1 MTPEKEKKARIGG
14 GGIVDSTVELSAAAT
29 KFAIDQVETVL
40 CAVAS
45 PTKAMDRLKRSIDHV
60 TDAMNAP
67 VEEEAAKEK
76 TAKPGQG
83 NATATPVR
91 KAEPEREE
99 TAEAEVEVATTA
111 AAFTGR
117 KT

>member
-1 MTPEKEKKARIGG
+1 MTPAKEKKTRNGA
-14 GGIVDSTVELSAAAT
+14 GGIVDSTVELGAAAT

-45 PTKAMDRLKRSIDHV
+45 PTKAMDRLRRSIDNV

-67 VEEEAAKEK
+67 VEQEEAKGK
-76 TAKPGQG
+76 TGKAQ
-83 NATATPVR
+83 ATLAAPPART
-91 KAEPEREE
+91 AEPEH
-99 TAEAEVEVATTA
+99 TEVAEGEEELVA
-111 AAFTGR
+111 APAFTGR

>member
-1 MTPEKEKKARIGG
+1 MTPEKKTRNGG
-14 GGIVDSTVELSAAAT
+14 GGIMDSTVELGAAAT
-29 KFAIDQVETVL
+29 KFAIDQMETAL

-45 PTKAMDRLKRSIDHV
+45 PTKAINRLRRSIDNV

-67 VEEEAAKEK
+67 VDGEDAKEK
-76 TAKPGQG
+76 TGKAHAAAEVQ
-83 NATATPVR
+83 PVR
-91 KAEPEREE
+91 KVEPAREE
-99 TAEAEVEVATTA
+99 VAEEEEEVLTA

>member
-1 MTPEKEKKARIGG
+1 MTPAKEKKPRN
-14 GGIVDSTVELSAAAT
+14 GIVDSTVELGAAAT

-45 PTKAMDRLKRSIDHV
+45 PTKAMDRLKRSIDNV
-60 TDAMNAP
+60 ADAMNAP
-67 VEEEAAKEK
+67 VEGEEAKEK
-76 TAKPGQG
+76 TGKAH
-83 NATATPVR
+83 ATAAAPPVR
-91 KAEPEREE
+91 QAQPEREE
-99 TAEAEVEVATTA
+99 PAEVAEAAEEVVTA